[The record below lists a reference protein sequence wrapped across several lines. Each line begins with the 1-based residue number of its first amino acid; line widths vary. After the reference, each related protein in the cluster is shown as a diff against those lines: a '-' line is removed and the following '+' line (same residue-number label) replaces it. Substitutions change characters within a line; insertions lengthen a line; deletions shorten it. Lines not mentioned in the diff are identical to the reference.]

1 MEALINMQKTC
12 KEWGRPRQSILRP
25 RLRVRVVVCLVHY
38 RHGFNFIHREPLERR
53 AFSLCV
59 SNTGKKEL
67 KRLIGQGHT
76 EQGSDKA
83 RI

>member
-12 KEWGRPRQSILRP
+12 KAGKRPRQSILRLQ
-25 RLRVRVVVCLVHY
+25 LRARVFTCLVYY
-38 RHGFNFIHREPLERR
+38 RHSFTFIHREPLERR

-59 SNTGKKEL
+59 SNTGKEEL
-67 KRLIGQGHT
+67 KRLIGQSHT
-76 EQGSDKA
+76 EKGSDKA